1 MSKTSSSHCW
11 VLHSESLQYIENVH
25 KCIHVWFFLL
35 LQKFWNFLSL
45 FKRSFLFVPH
55 ITPDIFLSLCFFNF
69 QSLRRE
75 RDANGGCQAHVILPC
90 FCPISHKGLVQG
102 KSKARRGFRALS
114 VLQMLI
120 FWVDTGDMT
129 CILWQWHIPSPHHPK
144 AAGAGRT
151 RGRDTAFAA
160 GGLFAASDEISH
172 CSPKFWFHLHV
183 NSS

>member
-90 FCPISHKGLVQG
+90 FCPISHKGLVPGQEQG
-102 KSKARRGFRALS
+102 QEGLQSPFCTPDVNILGGYRRHDLYSLAMAHPFLTPSQGSWGWQDTWQGHCLCCWWSVCCFR
-114 VLQMLI
+114 
-120 FWVDTGDMT
+120 
-129 CILWQWHIPSPHHPK
+129 
-144 AAGAGRT
+144 
-151 RGRDTAFAA
+151 
-160 GGLFAASDEISH
+160 
-172 CSPKFWFHLHV
+172 
-183 NSS
+183 